1 MHRIKELAIKN
12 VHQSEICVPG
22 ITMCWDL
29 SHCHAYEDN
38 FFAGD
43 IDI

>member
-1 MHRIKELAIKN
+1 MHKLKELAIKN

-22 ITMCWDL
+22 ITMVLGFKPLPC
-29 SHCHAYEDN
+29 EDN

-43 IDI
+43 IDT